1 MDKPKSYR
9 KTRFLGN
16 SESNISIFLYSYRL
30 AVGNAA
36 VWQHLPYLSR
46 HKQGALWLVSLGLE
60 AVDSQEPY
68 EALETCLR
76 QDDHS

>member
-1 MDKPKSYR
+1 MGHFIR
-9 KTRFLGN
+9 
-16 SESNISIFLYSYRL
+16 ISLYSYRL

-36 VWQHLPYLSR
+36 VWQHFLYLAS

-60 AVDSQEPY
+60 AVDLQEPY